1 MLFKFIVE
9 SSNGKSYEFTKAA
22 DTMKE
27 AEGNIDQEAHTRGI
41 IGELTVVE
49 RYNYELGGKWT
60 SLDGVPYE
68 DYEEVSYADNVL
80 AEVVE
85 QEYKEYIEPEP
96 EPEPL
101 VEEEDGQFSL
111 F

>member
-60 SLDGVPYE
+60 SLEGE
-68 DYEEVSYADNVL
+68 SYEELHPVDAAL
-80 AEVVE
+80 AEVAE
-85 QEYKEYIEPEP
+85 QEYNDIMREE

>member
-22 DTMKE
+22 DTMQE

-60 SLDGVPYE
+60 SLEGVPYE
-68 DYEEVSYADNVL
+68 DYDI
-80 AEVVE
+80 VE
-85 QEYKEYIEPEP
+85 QALTETVEQKYAEYIEPEP
-96 EPEPL
+96 ELEPL
-101 VEEEDGQFSL
+101 KEEEDGQYSL

>member
-9 SSNGKSYEFTKAA
+9 SSNGNSYEFTKAA

-27 AEGNIDQEAHTRGI
+27 AEGNIDSEAHTRGI

-60 SLDGVPYE
+60 SLEGEPFE
-68 DYEEVSYADNVL
+68 DYDI
-80 AEVVE
+80 VE
-85 QEYKEYIEPEP
+85 QALTETVEQKYAEYIEPEP
-96 EPEPL
+96 EPL
-101 VEEEDGQFSL
+101 KEEDDGQFSL

>member
-22 DTMKE
+22 ETMKE
-27 AEGNIDQEAHTRGI
+27 AERNIEQEAHTRGI

-68 DYEEVSYADNVL
+68 DYEDISYTDKVL
-80 AEVVE
+80 AEVIE
-85 QEYKEYIEPEP
+85 QECKSIVEDV
-96 EPEPL
+96 PEPL

>member
-1 MLFKFIVE
+1 MLFKFIVD

-22 DTMKE
+22 ATMEE
-27 AEGNIDQEAHTRGI
+27 AEGNIEQEAHTRGI

-60 SLDGVPYE
+60 SLAGVPYE
-68 DYEEVSYADNVL
+68 DYEDSSYVDNVL
-80 AEVVE
+80 AEVAE
-85 QEYKEYIEPEP
+85 QEYNEVIQEE
-96 EPEPL
+96 ELEPL
-101 VEEEDGQFSL
+101 KEEEDGQYSL

>member
-22 DTMKE
+22 DTMKA
-27 AEGNIDQEAHTRGI
+27 AEGNIEQEAHTRGI
-41 IGELTVVE
+41 IGELTVVA

-60 SLDGVPYE
+60 SVEGEPFE
-68 DYEEVSYADNVL
+68 DYDIVEQALTET
-80 AEVVE
+80 VE
-85 QEYKEYIEPEP
+85 QEYAEYIEP

-101 VEEEDGQFSL
+101 VEEADGQFSL